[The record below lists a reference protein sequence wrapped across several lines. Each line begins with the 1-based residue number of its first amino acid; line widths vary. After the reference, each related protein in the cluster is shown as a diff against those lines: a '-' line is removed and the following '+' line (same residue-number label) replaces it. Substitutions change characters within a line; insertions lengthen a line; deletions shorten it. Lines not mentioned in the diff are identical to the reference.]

1 MEVTETREEEEIKET
16 KFQYISTI
24 KFPMVSINPIFVSS
38 KLVLHPLPSRLHLLL
53 TSLQFG
59 THDEHQELGARQSYE
74 DDIQQNRGVQ
84 HNTYCTYHHMAD
96 CQHYQPA

>member
-53 TSLQFG
+53 LINNHMHFFDVNFDLVQFLPYKPNPVL
-59 THDEHQELGARQSYE
+59 TIHKALILSTTKTAES
-74 DDIQQNRGVQ
+74 
-84 HNTYCTYHHMAD
+84 
-96 CQHYQPA
+96 